1 MFDQCVAPFQQLSN
15 MHEIQKCSC
24 DFINAFF
31 RFNKKKKKTWNLSN
45 NYSETNALL
54 KILR

>member
-31 RFNKKKKKTWNLSN
+31 RFNKKKENMKFK
-45 NYSETNALL
+45 
-54 KILR
+54 